1 MSLIKK
7 IFIGYLVCFAIGTAL
22 LCSFYLPSTDIVKI
36 TGSEVKRVD
45 NDGPI
50 SAENPADGP
59 TRDVYY
65 IYTIN
70 ENKKIMVYRNEDTGW
85 SFPWYFKFNSA
96 DIQAQAQS
104 ANDANQIT
112 RVVHYGWRFNMVH
125 MFKNIISIKPV
136 DGFDASGFSFYT
148 VMKILGWIIWFVL
161 IAIQAALPTVITNW
175 RDRKDL
181 KRPDGSIVK

>member
-1 MSLIKK
+1 MKK
-7 IFIGYLVCFAIGTAL
+7 FFIAYIVCFAIGTAIL
-22 LCSFYLPSTDIVKI
+22 FSYYLPSTDIVKI

-50 SAENPADGP
+50 SADNPADGP

-85 SFPWYFKFNSA
+85 SFPFYFKFNSA

-104 ANDANQIT
+104 ANDANQIS
-112 RVVHYGWRFNMVH
+112 RIVHYGWRFNMMN
-125 MFKNIISIKPV
+125 MFKNIVSIKPV
-136 DGFDASGFSFYT
+136 DSFEASTFSFYT
-148 VMKILGWIIWFVL
+148 ILKFAGWFIWLALILVQLAIPVMI
-161 IAIQAALPTVITNW
+161 
-175 RDRKDL
+175 RRRRERKEL
-181 KRPDGSIVK
+181 ARPDGSIVE

>member
-7 IFIGYLVCFAIGTAL
+7 IFIGYLVCFAIGTGL
-22 LCSFYLPSTDIVKI
+22 LCSYYLPSSHIVKI

-65 IYTIN
+65 IYTID
-70 ENKKIMVYRNEDTGW
+70 ENKKIVVYSNEDTGW

-96 DIQAQAQS
+96 DIQAQAQA
-104 ANDANQIT
+104 ANDAGQVT
-112 RVVHYGWRFNMVH
+112 RIVYYGWRFNMLNL
-125 MFKNIISIKPV
+125 FKNIVSVKQV
-136 DGFDASGFSFYT
+136 ESYESSTFSFYT
-148 VMKILGWIIWFVL
+148 VMKGLGWFVWLLL
-161 IAIQAALPTVITNW
+161 IVLQAAIPSLYTSW
-175 RDRKDL
+175 RERKDFR
-181 KRPDGSIVK
+181 RPDGSVVK

>member
-7 IFIGYLVCFAIGTAL
+7 IFIGYLICFAIGTGL
-22 LCSFYLPSTDIVKI
+22 LCSYYLPSTHIVKI
-36 TGSEVKRVD
+36 TGTEVKRVD

-59 TRDVYY
+59 THDVYY
-65 IYTIN
+65 ISTTN
-70 ENKKIMVYRNEDTGW
+70 ENKKIVMYRNEDTGW
-85 SFPWYFKFNSA
+85 HFPWYFKFNSA

-104 ANDANQIT
+104 ANNDNQIT
-112 RVVHYGWRFNMVH
+112 RIVHYGWRFNMLN

-136 DGFDASGFSFYT
+136 EGYDASSFSFYSI
-148 VMKILGWIIWFVL
+148 VKIFGWFIWLAL
-161 IAIQAALPTVITNW
+161 IAVQAAVPIAYTNW

>member
-1 MSLIKK
+1 MKK
-7 IFIGYLVCFAIGTAL
+7 IFIAYIVCFAIGTAIL
-22 LCSFYLPSTDIVKI
+22 FSYYLPSTDIVKI

-50 SAENPADGP
+50 SADNPADGP

-85 SFPWYFKFNSA
+85 SFPFYFKFNSA

-104 ANDANQIT
+104 ANDANQIS
-112 RVVHYGWRFNMVH
+112 RIVHYGWRFNMMN
-125 MFKNIISIKPV
+125 MFKNIVSIKPV
-136 DGFDASGFSFYT
+136 DSFEASTFSFYT
-148 VMKILGWIIWFVL
+148 ILKFAGWFIWLALILVQLAIPVMI
-161 IAIQAALPTVITNW
+161 
-175 RDRKDL
+175 RRRRERKEL
-181 KRPDGSIVK
+181 ARPDGSIVE